1 MDVSI
6 IIVSYNTRELV
17 RACLHSLY
25 KNTSS
30 LVFEVIVVDNNS
42 QDRISEMLNEE
53 FKEVK
58 FLALPNNI
66 GFGRANNEGIKIANG
81 RYIFLLNPDTL
92 LLNNAIKILSE
103 FLEIRRDVAVCGGNL
118 YTGDLSPT
126 HSYMMYLPSL
136 KGELNEMLFG
146 HLYRKKYGVSLEFN
160 HGDCPLEVGY
170 ITGADMM
177 IRRDVL
183 DEVGLFDADFFMYFE
198 ETELTW
204 RIKKRGYK
212 VMNVPSAKI
221 IHFFNSK
228 WNDPAL
234 NPFYGKDTYME
245 IKERGIDTNIHEKI
259 LRCKDSFASPSKPM
273 SPNETF
279 IWFDALTELLKW
291 IYKHNSHMYRLLNL
305 FSRVVMRIIK
315 YLSVE

>member
-17 RACLHSLY
+17 KACLNSLY

-30 LVFEVIVVDNNS
+30 LAFEVIVVDNNS

-66 GFGRANNEGIKIANG
+66 GFGRANNEGIKIAKG
-81 RYIFLLNPDTL
+81 RNIFLLNPDTL
-92 LLNNAIKILSE
+92 LLNNAVKILSD
-103 FLEIRRDVAVCGGNL
+103 FLDARRDVAICGGNL
-118 YTGDLSPT
+118 YRGDLSPA

-146 HLYRKKYGVSLEFN
+146 RLFREKHGATLEFN
-160 HGDCPLEVGY
+160 HGDSPLEVGY

-177 IRRDVL
+177 IRQDVL

-221 IHFFNSK
+221 IHLEGQSIT
-228 WNDPAL
+228 L
-234 NPFYGKDTYME
+234 
-245 IKERGIDTNIHEKI
+245 KERREQMYLSSRRLYYQKIYNSALKRWGCHVMYGIKSLLQI
-259 LRCKDSFASPSKPM
+259 LYFTCYRVDKQQAKLWQFR
-273 SPNETF
+273 
-279 IWFDALTELLKW
+279 
-291 IYKHNSHMYRLLNL
+291 YKH
-305 FSRVVMRIIK
+305 F
-315 YLSVE
+315 